1 VRGDR
6 SAYQPI
12 VSTLAAGSEPL
23 PIARALLDRCA
34 APHDQ
39 PILYVA
45 DLDAIQGR
53 AAHRSTLTLLLERL
67 PGLTLWLDAGFA
79 DAQGA
84 QILCRQLGPGAARVR
99 PVFGSES
106 LRSTEALAE
115 LAHDAAAILS
125 LDSKRATAIDPSG
138 SWQRPD
144 LWPHTVIVMTLDRVG
159 AATGPDLQMLR
170 RLRDQASDR
179 VWVGAGGV
187 RSANDLVEAGAA
199 GASAWLVASALHDG
213 LLDPRAGERQAAA
226 EPNGRPLGGRTK

>member
-1 VRGDR
+1 VLDLLGGRVVRAVRGDR

-23 PIARALLDRCA
+23 AIARVLLDRCA
-34 APHDQ
+34 TPDRAPV
-39 PILYVA
+39 LYVA

-53 AAHRSTLTLLLERL
+53 AAHLSTLAHLLDQL

-84 QILCRQLGPGAARVR
+84 QNLCQQLGPAAARVR

-106 LRSTEALAE
+106 LRSTESLAE
-115 LAHDAAAILS
+115 LAHDVAAILS
-125 LDSKRATAIDPSG
+125 LDSKRALAIDPSG

-144 LWPHTVIVMTLDRVG
+144 LWPRTVIVMTLDRVG
-159 AATGPDLQMLR
+159 AGSGPDLQMLQ
-170 RLRDQASDR
+170 RLRGQASDR
-179 VWVGAGGV
+179 LWVGAGGV
-187 RSANDLVEAGAA
+187 RSAGDLAEAAAA

-213 LLDPRAGERQAAA
+213 LLDPR
-226 EPNGRPLGGRTK
+226 L